1 MDRHQPQV
9 AAMATAALETADSE
23 QLRADAE
30 TLLARAAHAQN
41 DLRTA
46 FAHYRQVC
54 CRHRRLP
61 AAIMV

>member
-1 MDRHQPQV
+1 MQV

-54 CRHRRLP
+54 CPR
-61 AAIMV
+61 

>member
-1 MDRHQPQV
+1 
-9 AAMATAALETADSE
+9 MATAALETADSE